1 MGKTLKTVGMVLGAA
16 AMIATGVG
24 ALAMPGL
31 AGSVTLFG
39 VSTGTLNLASAGLT
53 AVGGLLDKPQSAGS
67 GSPSD
72 WTSNPDQ
79 PTPFAFGRVG
89 VAGKIIHRDEFG
101 KDNKLQGIVSIFSGA
116 GPIKGFVSY
125 KADDLAVS
133 FESNG
138 GTAIGKYR
146 RQMWRSWRLGNQPD
160 TALSLPTGLDEG
172 AVMPAWDYRYKLSGK
187 ACDLLTVQQDS
198 KFSVYPSG
206 VPTPMVELDGVFGY
220 DPRYDS
226 TYPGGAGPCR
236 LGVRSTYV
244 WIDNPII
251 AGLNWAL
258 GMVENGQVVGG
269 IGASIH
275 GIDVPAFVEAANVA
289 DANEWKVTAWPD
301 TSEDASQVLRQFL
314 QAGGASY
321 ARHAGKISCVTR
333 GAARPSIVTIT
344 ARDTCGPLELD
355 TGSSS
360 FNRLNTITPEFMSA
374 AHGWQHVP
382 TDPVTYASLRA
393 EDGGKKADR
402 IRYRFAP
409 SAKQAGQL
417 AAYDILD
424 AREPFSGTIP
434 LKPHLRRL
442 KRGDCFTLSEPGFLL
457 DGVKF
462 IVLGRTYDAQKGEVR
477 LAFRSETDGKHDLAL
492 GKTATMPEYP
502 GLTPADPTVVS
513 PPNPDDWVI
522 TPRPPGPGG
531 TLVPG
536 FDLSGVVGNSTATA
550 IEVQW
555 WQVPVGTDP
564 MDHPPEDADWQ
575 SAGTWPPT
583 ATNIPINVPGDRYY
597 WIGLIHI
604 RNLNRSELTPVGPW
618 LAGKLIAGGLAP
630 DAAQEL
636 IDEATKEVND
646 KVRDALDQFEKSADL
661 DGLFDAQDDLAEA
674 VLKLGRGVTEL
685 QRVTETNTRDG
696 GKLVKSI
703 VRVMGGELDNAQGAI
718 VQEAA
723 LSLQRD
729 QAEALLREALAL
741 QVDENRA
748 TAENSLSALVTDLA
762 AEVTARTALGARV
775 ELAEGAISAEA
786 MVRANEDGV
795 FVQNFG
801 LLGARRPD
809 QSGWILNKETVDLT
823 GEGSLASVLSGLRIT
838 DGENSSSI
846 VTLQTASGN
855 QASQL
860 TTLSN
865 TVGDQT
871 LSISQLLVVTQ
882 GLGARY
888 TLSLDGSGAATQFI
902 ADGQTRAIVFKAA
915 SLTITDDGSGLS
927 YVPATGR
934 LTLTKGG
941 MRTVLGA
948 GGSLI
953 LWAGS
958 TAIPAGAE
966 LVDNGVLGISNDD
979 AWFGGATANG
989 PFTTGSPSGQIDLTK
1004 NVWTTVASV
1013 AARRLQNEGDLFA
1026 QLQFEVNVAGA
1037 PDDDNDYTVQFRI
1050 AVANLDGSGAVGVV
1064 GNFGGFPV
1072 NTWTAIDTYLRG
1084 HISTARGPKR
1094 LLLQINPT
1102 GSTITTASVRS
1113 ARMDGQ
1119 YAGATIF

>member
-89 VAGKIIHRDEFG
+89 VAGKIIHRDEYG

-116 GPIKGFVSY
+116 GPIRGFVSY

-133 FESNG
+133 FVSNG

-146 RQMWRSWRLGNQPD
+146 RQMWRSWRLGAQPD

-220 DPRYDS
+220 DPRYDDN
-226 TYPGGAGPCR
+226 YPGGAGPCR

-258 GMVENGQVVGG
+258 GMIENGQVVGG

-492 GKTATMPEYP
+492 GKTTTMPEYP

-555 WQVPVGTDP
+555 WEVPDDV
-564 MDHPPEDADWQ
+564 DHTEPPPLDATWQ

-583 ATNIPINVPGDRYY
+583 ATDIPINVPGGRYY

-604 RNLNRSELTPVGPW
+604 RNLNYSERTLYGPY
-618 LAGKLIAGGLAP
+618 LAGVLVADLAP
-630 DAAQEL
+630 DAPALEDIRAEARAKAALLIKEAVDRWNRDEKEKKFAIQNVEYVNEKLAITRETLEL
-636 IDEATKEVND
+636 ADADQIALLEVERVARLEGDEAESTARQLQIAGVE
-646 KVRDALDQFEKSADL
+646 DALSVVDEFSRATATAL
-661 DGLFDAQDDLAEA
+661 DAE
-674 VLKLGRGVTEL
+674 
-685 QRVTETNTRDG
+685 TETRTTQ
-696 GKLVKSI
+696 VS
-703 VRVMGGELDNAQGAI
+703 
-718 VQEAA
+718 
-723 LSLQRD
+723 SLG
-729 QAEALLREALAL
+729 EALAI
-741 QVDENRA
+741 VDTRA
-748 TAENSLSALVTDLA
+748 TTAVTTANAAAEATSALV
-762 AEVTARTALGARV
+762 AEVGDVQSTVTMNSEAIVDLESQNNVARFDLEAAAGGGRPARV
-775 ELAEGAISAEA
+775 SIISQTSGSDIALMA
-786 MVRANEDGV
+786 DQLWFGDNTFWED
-795 FVQNFG
+795 
-801 LLGARRPD
+801 
-809 QSGWILNKETVDLT
+809 
-823 GEGSLASVLSGLRIT
+823 AS
-838 DGENSSSI
+838 D
-846 VTLQTASGN
+846 TLQTLTGDGRRLVTNGPFGASGEMLMWLGPAGVAVADMTRAN
-855 QASQL
+855 ADFFLARNAPRIGGNDFPS
-860 TTLSN
+860 
-865 TVGDQT
+865 GGG
-871 LSISQLLVVTQ
+871 
-882 GLGARY
+882 GLGAVAVPDIA
-888 TLSLDGSGAATQFI
+888 SGSAPGGGAVSTGTVEIVVSGPGASSATVRWVKTDEVGGNVDVFQTGRF
-902 ADGQTRAIVFKAA
+902 ASFTGNVAPGGLTRAIY
-915 SLTITDDGSGLS
+915 L
-927 YVPATGR
+927 
-934 LTLTKGG
+934 
-941 MRTVLGA
+941 
-948 GGSLI
+948 
-953 LWAGS
+953 
-958 TAIPAGAE
+958 AI
-966 LVDNGVLGISNDD
+966 VS
-979 AWFGGATANG
+979 FGGQTATVVVDV
-989 PFTTGSPSGQIDLTK
+989 QLTDS
-1004 NVWTTVASV
+1004 N
-1013 AARRLQNEGDLFA
+1013 
-1026 QLQFEVNVAGA
+1026 
-1037 PDDDNDYTVQFRI
+1037 
-1050 AVANLDGSGAVGVV
+1050 
-1064 GNFGGFPV
+1064 
-1072 NTWTAIDTYLRG
+1072 
-1084 HISTARGPKR
+1084 
-1094 LLLQINPT
+1094 
-1102 GSTITTASVRS
+1102 
-1113 ARMDGQ
+1113 
-1119 YAGATIF
+1119 

>member
-1 MGKTLKTVGMVLGAA
+1 MGKALKTVGMVLGAA

-116 GPIKGFVSY
+116 GPIRGFVSY

-146 RQMWRSWRLGNQPD
+146 RQMWRSWRLGAQPD

-206 VPTPMVELDGVFGY
+206 VPTPMVELDGIYGY
-220 DPRYDS
+220 DPRYDDA
-226 TYPGGAGPCR
+226 YPGGAGPCR

-289 DANEWKVTAWPD
+289 DANDWKVTAWPD

-382 TDPVTYASLRA
+382 TDPVTFASLRA

-477 LAFRSETDGKHDLAL
+477 IAFRSETDGKHDLAL

-502 GLTPADPTVVS
+502 GLTPADPTLVS
-513 PPNPDDWVI
+513 PPDPNDWVI
-522 TPRPPGPGG
+522 TPRPPRPGG
-531 TLVPG
+531 TLIPG
-536 FDLSGVVGNSTATA
+536 FDLSGAVGNSTATA

-555 WQVPVGTDP
+555 WEVPDGV
-564 MDHPPEDADWQ
+564 DHMEPPPVSADWQ
-575 SAGTWPPT
+575 SAGVWPPT
-583 ATNIPINVPGDRYY
+583 ATNIPIDVPGDRYY
-597 WIGLIHI
+597 WIGLIHV
-604 RNLNRSELTPVGPW
+604 RNLNRSERTVVGPW
-618 LAGKLIAGGLAP
+618 LAGQLIAGDLTDEARMVITDDIKASIAANLAEFDKSEAVAELVLETILNEHMALEKEGEERTDGIAIAYQAATKYADEKQAEATQTFATIVALGDGMAGTLQQAKSYTDGLRAYSDLIFYTKAESATGLANTLQQAKAYS
-630 DAAQEL
+630 DDQASAASL
-636 IDEATKEVND
+636 LFATKAERANGDATTLQGANAYTDAYKTQAGLTFATISTMNGVSATAGLALSTAVSAEGVAKSTIGLMQDVNGYISGIGSVND
-646 KVRDALDQFEKSADL
+646 GTTSAVAILSDVFQIVAPGGGAKTQYANGIWWAIDASGTTRSVWGKPFGANGDLSWWTGPNSVPMGAENKSNAFVFISITAPRF
-661 DGLFDAQDDLAEA
+661 GGTDAPSPGGGGDSGYAEGR
-674 VLKLGRGVTEL
+674 KLITSTGVVGFSWNTIAIFNPAGVPPSPAIFANVDWGGSQENFGSTWVGEARL
-685 QRVTETNTRDG
+685 VETNTG
-696 GKLVKSI
+696 AVIAGPVGLEFGN
-703 VRVMGGELDNAQGAI
+703 MTNEPPTYLQGI
-718 VQEAA
+718 GNLSGTVSY
-723 LSLQRD
+723 SLQLKKSSGGD
-729 QAEALLREALAL
+729 
-741 QVDENRA
+741 
-748 TAENSLSALVTDLA
+748 LS
-762 AEVTARTALGARV
+762 
-775 ELAEGAISAEA
+775 
-786 MVRANEDGV
+786 N
-795 FVQNFG
+795 
-801 LLGARRPD
+801 
-809 QSGWILNKETVDLT
+809 LT
-823 GEGSLASVLSGLRIT
+823 GAV
-838 DGENSSSI
+838 NF
-846 VTLQTASGN
+846 TAS
-855 QASQL
+855 Q
-860 TTLSN
+860 
-865 TVGDQT
+865 
-871 LSISQLLVVTQ
+871 
-882 GLGARY
+882 
-888 TLSLDGSGAATQFI
+888 SL
-902 ADGQTRAIVFKAA
+902 
-915 SLTITDDGSGLS
+915 
-927 YVPATGR
+927 
-934 LTLTKGG
+934 
-941 MRTVLGA
+941 
-948 GGSLI
+948 
-953 LWAGS
+953 
-958 TAIPAGAE
+958 
-966 LVDNGVLGISNDD
+966 
-979 AWFGGATANG
+979 
-989 PFTTGSPSGQIDLTK
+989 
-1004 NVWTTVASV
+1004 
-1013 AARRLQNEGDLFA
+1013 
-1026 QLQFEVNVAGA
+1026 
-1037 PDDDNDYTVQFRI
+1037 
-1050 AVANLDGSGAVGVV
+1050 
-1064 GNFGGFPV
+1064 
-1072 NTWTAIDTYLRG
+1072 
-1084 HISTARGPKR
+1084 
-1094 LLLQINPT
+1094 
-1102 GSTITTASVRS
+1102 
-1113 ARMDGQ
+1113 
-1119 YAGATIF
+1119 

>member
-1 MGKTLKTVGMVLGAA
+1 MGKALKTVGMVLGAA

-89 VAGKIIHRDEFG
+89 VAGKNIHRDEFG
-101 KDNKLQGIVSIFSGA
+101 KDNKLQGIVSVYSGA
-116 GPIKGFVSY
+116 GPIKGYVSY
-125 KADDLAVS
+125 RADDLAVS

-146 RQMWRSWRLGNQPD
+146 RQMWRSWCLGAQPD

-220 DPRYDS
+220 DPRYDD
-226 TYPGGAGPCR
+226 TYPGGVGPCR
-236 LGVRSTYV
+236 LGVRSTYI

-258 GMVENGQVVGG
+258 GMIENGQVVGG

-289 DANEWKVTAWPD
+289 DANEWKVSAWPD

-382 TDPVTYASLRA
+382 TDPVTFASLRA

-402 IRYRFAP
+402 IKYRFVP

-442 KRGDCFTLSEPGFLL
+442 KRGDCFTLAEPGFLL
-457 DGVKF
+457 DSVKF

-477 LAFRSETDGKHDLAL
+477 IAFRSETDGKHDLAL
-492 GKTATMPEYP
+492 GKTTTMPEYP

-513 PPNPDDWVI
+513 PPGPDDWVI

-555 WQVPVGTDP
+555 WEVPDGTDH
-564 MDHPPEDADWQ
+564 MDPPPEDAVWQ

-583 ATNIPINVPGDRYY
+583 AKDIPINVPGGRYY

-604 RNLNRSELTPVGPW
+604 RNLNYSERTLYGPY
-618 LAGKLIAGGLAP
+618 LAGVLVADLAP
-630 DAAQEL
+630 DAP
-636 IDEATKEVND
+636 
-646 KVRDALDQFEKSADL
+646 ALEDI
-661 DGLFDAQDDLAEA
+661 
-674 VLKLGRGVTEL
+674 R
-685 QRVTETNTRDG
+685 
-696 GKLVKSI
+696 
-703 VRVMGGELDNAQGAI
+703 
-718 VQEAA
+718 
-723 LSLQRD
+723 
-729 QAEALLREALAL
+729 AEALAKAALLIKEAVDRWNRDEKEKTFTIQNVEYVSEKLAITRETLELADADQLAL
-741 QVDENRA
+741 LEEERVVRRADDEAESIARQLQIAGVEESVAAIDDFSRA
-748 TAENSLSALVTDLA
+748 TATALGNETETRTTQVSSLGSALAIVDAKATTAVTTANTAAEQTSALV
-762 AEVTARTALGARV
+762 AEVGDVKSTLTINGEAIADLEVQNNVARFDLEAAAGGGRPARV
-775 ELAEGAISAEA
+775 SIISQASGSDIALLAEQIWFGDNTFWADGSDTFQTLTAGGRRLVTHGPFGVGGEMLMWLGPSSIAVSA
-786 MVRANEDGV
+786 MSRANAD
-795 FVQNFG
+795 F
-801 LLGARRPD
+801 
-809 QSGWILNKETVDLT
+809 
-823 GEGSLASVLSGLRIT
+823 
-838 DGENSSSI
+838 
-846 VTLQTASGN
+846 
-855 QASQL
+855 
-860 TTLSN
+860 
-865 TVGDQT
+865 
-871 LSISQLLVVTQ
+871 
-882 GLGARY
+882 
-888 TLSLDGSGAATQFI
+888 FI
-902 ADGQTRAIVFKAA
+902 AVNAPRIGGADFPVGG
-915 SLTITDDGSGLS
+915 GSSGS
-927 YVPATGR
+927 ATGR
-934 LTLTKGG
+934 KESLSNSFNTGNTWATVEVLTPSGVPAAPFITANVEWLSAPSVSDTGTWVGELRLIEVASETVVGGPEPISITHYGEPPGITLTGPG
-941 MRTVLGA
+941 
-948 GGSLI
+948 
-953 LWAGS
+953 
-958 TAIPAGAE
+958 TA
-966 LVDNGVLGISNDD
+966 
-979 AWFGGATANG
+979 T
-989 PFTTGSPSGQIDLTK
+989 
-1004 NVWTTVASV
+1004 
-1013 AARRLQNEGDLFA
+1013 
-1026 QLQFEVNVAGA
+1026 
-1037 PDDDNDYTVQFRI
+1037 
-1050 AVANLDGSGAVGVV
+1050 GAV
-1064 GNFGGFPV
+1064 
-1072 NTWTAIDTYLRG
+1072 
-1084 HISTARGPKR
+1084 
-1094 LLLQINPT
+1094 
-1102 GSTITTASVRS
+1102 
-1113 ARMDGQ
+1113 Q
-1119 YAGATIF
+1119 YALQCRRTSGSNNVSSIAFAINFDAYQRL

>member
-146 RQMWRSWRLGNQPD
+146 RQMWRSWRLGAQPD

-236 LGVRSTYV
+236 LGVRSTYI

-289 DANEWKVTAWPD
+289 DANDWKVTAWPD

-382 TDPVTYASLRA
+382 TDPVTFASLRA

-555 WQVPVGTDP
+555 WEVPDGTDH
-564 MDHPPEDADWQ
+564 MELPPEDAVWQ

-583 ATNIPINVPGDRYY
+583 ATGISINVPGGRYY

-604 RNLNRSELTPVGPW
+604 RNLNYSERTPYGPY
-618 LAGKLIAGGLAP
+618 LAGVLVADLAP
-630 DAAQEL
+630 DAPALEDIRAEARAKAALLIKEAVDRWNRDEKEKKFAIQNVEYVNEKLAITRETLEL
-636 IDEATKEVND
+636 ADADQLALLEVERVARIDADEAESTARQLQIAGVE
-646 KVRDALDQFEKSADL
+646 DALS
-661 DGLFDAQDDLAEA
+661 
-674 VLKLGRGVTEL
+674 V
-685 QRVTETNTRDG
+685 
-696 GKLVKSI
+696 
-703 VRVMGGELDNAQGAI
+703 
-718 VQEAA
+718 
-723 LSLQRD
+723 
-729 QAEALLREALAL
+729 
-741 QVDENRA
+741 VDEFSRA
-748 TAENSLSALVTDLA
+748 TA
-762 AEVTARTALGARV
+762 TALGAETETRTTQV
-775 ELAEGAISAEA
+775 SSLGEALAIVDTRATTAVTTANAAAEA
-786 MVRANEDGV
+786 TSVLVAEVEGV
-795 FVQNFG
+795 
-801 LLGARRPD
+801 
-809 QSGWILNKETVDLT
+809 QSTVTMNSEAIVDLESQNNVARFDLEAAA
-823 GEGSLASVLSGLRIT
+823 GGGRPARVSIISQASGSDIALMADQLWFGDNTFWEDAS
-838 DGENSSSI
+838 D
-846 VTLQTASGN
+846 TLQTLTGDGRRLVTNGPFGASGEMLMWLGPAGVAVADMTRAN
-855 QASQL
+855 ADFYLARNAPRIGGNDFPS
-860 TTLSN
+860 
-865 TVGDQT
+865 GGG
-871 LSISQLLVVTQ
+871 
-882 GLGARY
+882 GLGAVAVPDIA
-888 TLSLDGSGAATQFI
+888 SGSAPGGGAVSTGTVEIVVSGPGASSATVRWVKTDEVGGNVDVFQTGRF
-902 ADGQTRAIVFKAA
+902 ASFSGNVAPGGLTRAIY
-915 SLTITDDGSGLS
+915 L
-927 YVPATGR
+927 
-934 LTLTKGG
+934 
-941 MRTVLGA
+941 
-948 GGSLI
+948 
-953 LWAGS
+953 
-958 TAIPAGAE
+958 AI
-966 LVDNGVLGISNDD
+966 VS
-979 AWFGGATANG
+979 FGGQTATVVVDV
-989 PFTTGSPSGQIDLTK
+989 QLTDS
-1004 NVWTTVASV
+1004 N
-1013 AARRLQNEGDLFA
+1013 
-1026 QLQFEVNVAGA
+1026 
-1037 PDDDNDYTVQFRI
+1037 
-1050 AVANLDGSGAVGVV
+1050 
-1064 GNFGGFPV
+1064 
-1072 NTWTAIDTYLRG
+1072 
-1084 HISTARGPKR
+1084 
-1094 LLLQINPT
+1094 
-1102 GSTITTASVRS
+1102 
-1113 ARMDGQ
+1113 
-1119 YAGATIF
+1119 

>member
-89 VAGKIIHRDEFG
+89 VAGKIIHRDEYG

-146 RQMWRSWRLGNQPD
+146 RQMWRSWRLGAQPD

-172 AVMPAWDYRYKLSGK
+172 AVMPGWGPAYRLSGK

-220 DPRYDS
+220 DPRYDDN
-226 TYPGGAGPCR
+226 YPGGAGPCR
-236 LGVRSTYV
+236 LGVRSTYL

-382 TDPVTYASLRA
+382 TDPVTYASLRT

-402 IRYRFAP
+402 IKYRFVP

-555 WQVPVGTDP
+555 WEVPDDV
-564 MDHPPEDADWQ
+564 DHTEPPPLDATWQ

-583 ATNIPINVPGDRYY
+583 ATDIPINVPGGRYY

-604 RNLNRSELTPVGPW
+604 RNLNYSERTLYGPY
-618 LAGKLIAGGLAP
+618 LAGVLVADLAP
-630 DAAQEL
+630 DAPALEDIRAEARAKAALLIKEAVDRWNRDEKEKKFAIQNVEYVNEKLAITRETLEL
-636 IDEATKEVND
+636 ADADQIALLEVERVARLEGDEAESTARQLQIAGVE
-646 KVRDALDQFEKSADL
+646 DALSVVDEFSRATATAL
-661 DGLFDAQDDLAEA
+661 DAE
-674 VLKLGRGVTEL
+674 
-685 QRVTETNTRDG
+685 TETRTTQ
-696 GKLVKSI
+696 VS
-703 VRVMGGELDNAQGAI
+703 
-718 VQEAA
+718 
-723 LSLQRD
+723 SLG
-729 QAEALLREALAL
+729 EALAI
-741 QVDENRA
+741 VDTRA
-748 TAENSLSALVTDLA
+748 TTAVTTANAAAEATSALV
-762 AEVTARTALGARV
+762 AEVGDVQSTVTMNSEAIVDLESQNNVARFDLEAAAGGGRPARV
-775 ELAEGAISAEA
+775 SIISQTSGSDIALMA
-786 MVRANEDGV
+786 DQLWFGDNTFWED
-795 FVQNFG
+795 
-801 LLGARRPD
+801 
-809 QSGWILNKETVDLT
+809 
-823 GEGSLASVLSGLRIT
+823 AS
-838 DGENSSSI
+838 D
-846 VTLQTASGN
+846 TLQTLTGDGRRLVTNGPFGASGEMLMWLGPAGVAVADMTRAN
-855 QASQL
+855 ADFYLARNAPRIGGNDFPS
-860 TTLSN
+860 
-865 TVGDQT
+865 GGG
-871 LSISQLLVVTQ
+871 
-882 GLGARY
+882 GLGAVAVPDIA
-888 TLSLDGSGAATQFI
+888 SGSAPGGGTVSTGTVEIVVSGPGASSATVRWVKTDEVGGNVDVFQTGRF
-902 ADGQTRAIVFKAA
+902 ASFTGNVAPGGLTRAIY
-915 SLTITDDGSGLS
+915 L
-927 YVPATGR
+927 
-934 LTLTKGG
+934 
-941 MRTVLGA
+941 
-948 GGSLI
+948 
-953 LWAGS
+953 
-958 TAIPAGAE
+958 AI
-966 LVDNGVLGISNDD
+966 VS
-979 AWFGGATANG
+979 FGGQTATVVVDV
-989 PFTTGSPSGQIDLTK
+989 QLTDS
-1004 NVWTTVASV
+1004 N
-1013 AARRLQNEGDLFA
+1013 
-1026 QLQFEVNVAGA
+1026 
-1037 PDDDNDYTVQFRI
+1037 
-1050 AVANLDGSGAVGVV
+1050 
-1064 GNFGGFPV
+1064 
-1072 NTWTAIDTYLRG
+1072 
-1084 HISTARGPKR
+1084 
-1094 LLLQINPT
+1094 
-1102 GSTITTASVRS
+1102 
-1113 ARMDGQ
+1113 
-1119 YAGATIF
+1119 